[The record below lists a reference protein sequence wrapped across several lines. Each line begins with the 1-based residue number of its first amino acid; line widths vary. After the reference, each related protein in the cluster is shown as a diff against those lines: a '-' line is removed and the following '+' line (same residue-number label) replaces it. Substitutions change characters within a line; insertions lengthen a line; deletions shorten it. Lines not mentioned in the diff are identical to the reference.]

1 MLKTIKISNI
11 NRLDESKKKFNEN
24 LMKYKIK
31 FCVLTLIN
39 VGDKIGKCNNEYFIQ
54 EKGVLQK
61 LRRWWKSETRN
72 KSFHY
77 LDKDFIQ
84 FFNFCTEVCNTISLS
99 IVDHIQI
106 KSELIE
112 LISSVMMGLY
122 NLKKTYENEDDTDA
136 LKLKCKIDSIILT
149 CIDVKKT
156 LIPCD
161 NYYKIP
167 DDLKKHI
174 KNTLSK
180 EI

>member
-11 NRLDESKKKFNEN
+11 NRSVESNKEFNEN
-24 LMKYKIK
+24 LMKYKKK

-39 VGDKIGKCNNEYFIQ
+39 VGDKIGKYNNEYFIQ

-61 LRRWWKSETRN
+61 VRRWWNNETRN
-72 KSFHY
+72 TSFNY
-77 LDKDFIQ
+77 LDKDFIE
-84 FFNFCTEVCNTISLS
+84 FFNFCTKVCNTALLS

-106 KSELIE
+106 KTELIE

-122 NLKKTYENEDDTDA
+122 NLKKTYENENDTDA

-167 DDLKKHI
+167 DNFKKQI
-174 KNTLSK
+174 KHTLSK